1 MNLFSSPNLL
11 LSRERFRA
19 RAFQQAYA
27 LFRERHPE
35 WADSLFDQPFLERR
49 IASLLKDDLVLPTGL
64 SLASWWADHLGLG
77 DRQRAYW
84 VSRLTPAASDFLHLL
99 QAALRQPEPVAP
111 LLRPQ
116 G

>member
-1 MNLFSSPNLL
+1 MNFLI
-11 LSRERFRA
+11 SRDRFKA

-35 WADSLFDQPFLERR
+35 WAESLFDQPFLEPRM
-49 IASLLKDDLVLPTGL
+49 ALLLKDNLVLPTGL

-77 DRQRAYW
+77 DEQRAYW
-84 VSRLTPAASDFLHLL
+84 VSRLTPVASDFLHLL
-99 QAALRQPEPVAP
+99 RTALQQPQPVAP